1 MKLHLKCTKIKISLD
16 LVRRKIKQ
24 TVKEI
29 KQITKKKN
37 LFQSFSKDY
46 QSNKT
51 KNKTP

>member
-1 MKLHLKCTKIKISLD
+1 MKLHLKCTKIKTSLD

-24 TVKEI
+24 IVKET

-46 QSNKT
+46 QNNKM
-51 KNKTP
+51 KRKMP